1 MSVVTVPRGSEAPK
15 AACRGSSVL
24 DAFLAG
30 VLAVD
35 REGRVTLVNPAA
47 ERLLEVRAM
56 TSVGR
61 GLAEL
66 QIGEREDEL
75 LAALR
80 EDMARVTVER
90 PSERVVEVHPG
101 GSAELRY
108 VRLRSRCLTDHQQA
122 PAGVVFELLDVT
134 DEHKT
139 NQLKNQFLS
148 IVAHELRTPLTGI
161 KTFSTMLAKGMLGSL
176 EDRQQQVVESIRE
189 QSLRLEH
196 QIDKLVNLGH
206 IDSEEYSQD
215 LEAIDVVDVVR
226 QALGGFEVTAR
237 DRAITLRAELPQEAR
252 VARVDRSD
260 FRRAVQA
267 LVENAV
273 KFTRDGGH
281 VTVAVRDVDGDRL
294 EVVVADDGVGIE
306 PRYQGRI
313 FEKFFQVEDPLTR
326 HHGGSGL
333 GLFFVK
339 NIIEAHGSTVR
350 VESELGQ
357 GASFSFELPKH
368 TEATSADHAVGAPL
382 ITPQSVGAEPAHAH
396 PATHAR

>member
-1 MSVVTVPRGSEAPK
+1 MVVVTVPRSSEASET
-15 AACRGSSVL
+15 ACRGSSIL
-24 DAFLAG
+24 DAVLAG

-35 REGRVTLVNPAA
+35 REGRITLLNPAA
-47 ERLLEVRAM
+47 ERLLELRSM
-56 TSVGR
+56 TSIGRHLDAAGPVGR
-61 GLAEL
+61 DGEL
-66 QIGEREDEL
+66 IAAVLEDL
-75 LAALR
+75 
-80 EDMARVTVER
+80 ARVTVER
-90 PSERVVEVHPG
+90 PSERVVEIHPG

-108 VRLRSRCLTDHQQA
+108 VRLRTRCLRDHRRES
-122 PAGVVFELLDVT
+122 AGVVFEMLDVT
-134 DEHKT
+134 EEHKT

-161 KTFSTMLAKGMLGSL
+161 KTFSTMLAKGMLGGL

-237 DRAITLRAELPQEAR
+237 DRAITLLAALPDAPR
-252 VARVDRSD
+252 VARIDRSEV
-260 FRRAVQA
+260 RRAVQA
-267 LVENAV
+267 LVENAL

-281 VTVAVRDVDGDRL
+281 VTVTVQDTNAEQLEIAVR
-294 EVVVADDGVGIE
+294 DDGVGIE
-306 PRYQGRI
+306 PRYHGRI

-339 NIIEAHGSTVR
+339 NIVEAHGAAVR
-350 VESELGQ
+350 VESDLGR
-357 GASFSFELPKH
+357 GARFSFELPIH
-368 TEATSADHAVGAPL
+368 REAGSDACVDAAAP
-382 ITPQSVGAEPAHAH
+382 ITPQSAATPRVPAH
-396 PATHAR
+396 PTTDDR

>member
-1 MSVVTVPRGSEAPK
+1 MVVVTVPRSSEASET
-15 AACRGSSVL
+15 ACRGSSVL
-24 DAFLAG
+24 DAVLAG

-35 REGRVTLVNPAA
+35 REGRITLLNPAA
-47 ERLLEVRAM
+47 ERLLELRSM
-56 TSVGR
+56 TSIGR
-61 GLAEL
+61 SLADFAAE
-66 QIGEREDEL
+66 GHDGEL
-75 LAALR
+75 LAAVC
-80 EDMARVTVER
+80 EDLARIHEDR
-90 PSERVVEVHPG
+90 PTERVVEIHPT
-101 GSAELRY
+101 GSVELRY
-108 VRLRSRCLTDHQQA
+108 VRLRSRCLKDHAQVR
-122 PAGVVFELLDVT
+122 AGAVFEVLDVT

-161 KTFSTMLAKGMLGSL
+161 KTFSTMLAKGMLGGL

-215 LEAIDVVDVVR
+215 LDAIDVVEVVR

-237 DRAITLRAELPQEAR
+237 DRAITLRADLPADPR
-252 VARVDRSD
+252 VVRADRSD
-260 FRRAVQA
+260 LRRAVQA
-267 LVENAV
+267 LVENAL

-281 VTVAVRDVDGDRL
+281 VDVTVRDAGPESL
-294 EVVVADDGVGIE
+294 EIAVADDGVGIE

-333 GLFFVK
+333 GLFFVQ
-339 NIIEAHGSTVR
+339 NIVEAHGAVVR
-350 VESELGQ
+350 VESELGR
-357 GASFSFELPKH
+357 GARFSFELPIH
-368 TEATSADHAVGAPL
+368 IEADPDESGTDADTL
-382 ITPQSVGAEPAHAH
+382 TPQSAGAFASTTH
-396 PATHAR
+396 PTTDDR